1 MSFGTPRSAFATP
14 EDLEAALGARLR
26 GLRLER
32 NLDLRALD
40 RVEWLATIA
49 PVASINPLTLPRA
62 GTVRQRASTRRKKD
76 GP

>member
-1 MSFGTPRSAFATP
+1 MRAGVSLNALKH
-14 EDLEAALGARLR
+14 LEGGKGSTLR
-26 GLRLER
+26 TLMGV
-32 NLDLRALD
+32 LRALD